1 MEFGFAAFDDVV
13 TLTVRAADG
22 DERHGPFLPMR
33 SYEDEAQC
41 DIYLSPSPL
50 LKHYPQGQV
59 LFMTIVLSYY
69 RTKTCKAAL
78 CRASTVRLPS
88 WLARTA
94 RTAFS
99 ASVCRYPKLS
109 NAETTSRITC
119 SSAVTTG
126 WLGPA
131 RVRERA
137 ASLSCNSSTTR
148 SAVLRPTPGIAC
160 NCRVSACAMACR
172 RSAAVRLDSMFS
184 ARRGPTDDTPMSS
197 SNISCSSGVAKP

>member
-59 LFMTIVLSYY
+59 LFMTTILSSYSI
-69 RTKTCKAAL
+69 KTCKAAL
-78 CRASTVRLPS
+78 SRASTVRLPS

-131 RVRERA
+131 LGRSRA
-137 ASLSCNSSTTR
+137 AILSCNSSTTR

-160 NCRVSACAMACR
+160 NCRASACAIAWR
-172 RSAAVRLDSMFS
+172 RSAADRLESMVS
-184 ARRGPTDDTPMSS
+184 ARRGPTDATLRRRSKR
-197 SNISCSSGVAKP
+197 SCSSGVAKP